1 MQNKTKIYFI
11 MSKKT
16 LTILTTLIIALSVS
30 AENMKFEYDNYD
42 MGVLNPV
49 SAEKEI
55 YNSLLEN
62 SNSMTTTTNQEKS
75 VVINDISYYDAAIVD
90 NQVHSWTATPKA
102 VEKYGYY
109 TPLREFE
116 WSTVPL
122 LAFGFIAKANKK
134 DFRAA
139 RNNFIPAYENR
150 FDDNLQLVPLV
161 VASGLNFAG
170 YQGRSKTMRYLVSG
184 SLSFAWCALFVNSI
198 KYTAKEMR
206 PDGSTANSF
215 PSGHTCTA
223 FTAATIMHKEYGL
236 TRSPW
241 WSVFAYGCA
250 TTTGIM
256 RTLNNRHWISD
267 VLVGAGLGIISTD
280 LGYMCADWIYKKKGI
295 NREPLKGSSDLW
307 QNPSFFKLG
316 LGMQFTNN
324 LKLPT
329 NTEFL
334 TTANLYNYGG
344 AYLDDDYYTI
354 QRHGNPFRVPD
365 DYNAANREYKNYAS
379 GSPAYDE
386 GQTPTIKVGT
396 GTTVGAEATYFVNK
410 YVGVGARARIT
421 TAPVT
426 AEGLYAYTEKDG
438 ALTRNMNS
446 ASVSDV
452 WSLVDINAG
461 IYLAWPIS
469 PKHNL
474 GMKALYGRRFFGT
487 LDLIAASDQL
497 YLNTQTNETASVT
510 MYGDALW
517 IDKTNSDNLTLG
529 LHYTYAMNSGMAIS
543 AYVDYDYSKPEFY
556 AEYTP
561 YHNELLN
568 VVTKQSLFNFKNK
581 INSFTIGAAMSV
593 IF

>member
-1 MQNKTKIYFI
+1 MTYPSIDLIFI
-11 MSKKT
+11 
-16 LTILTTLIIALSVS
+16 
-30 AENMKFEYDNYD
+30 
-42 MGVLNPV
+42 
-49 SAEKEI
+49 
-55 YNSLLEN
+55 
-62 SNSMTTTTNQEKS
+62 
-75 VVINDISYYDAAIVD
+75 
-90 NQVHSWTATPKA
+90 
-102 VEKYGYY
+102 
-109 TPLREFE
+109 
-116 WSTVPL
+116 
-122 LAFGFIAKANKK
+122 
-134 DFRAA
+134 
-139 RNNFIPAYENR
+139 
-150 FDDNLQLVPLV
+150 
-161 VASGLNFAG
+161 
-170 YQGRSKTMRYLVSG
+170 
-184 SLSFAWCALFVNSI
+184 
-198 KYTAKEMR
+198 
-206 PDGSTANSF
+206 
-215 PSGHTCTA
+215 
-223 FTAATIMHKEYGL
+223 
-236 TRSPW
+236 
-241 WSVFAYGCA
+241 
-250 TTTGIM
+250 
-256 RTLNNRHWISD
+256 
-267 VLVGAGLGIISTD
+267 
-280 LGYMCADWIYKKKGI
+280 
-295 NREPLKGSSDLW
+295 
-307 QNPSFFKLG
+307 
-316 LGMQFTNN
+316 
-324 LKLPT
+324 
-329 NTEFL
+329 
-334 TTANLYNYGG
+334 
-344 AYLDDDYYTI
+344 
-354 QRHGNPFRVPD
+354 
-365 DYNAANREYKNYAS
+365 
-379 GSPAYDE
+379 
-386 GQTPTIKVGT
+386 
-396 GTTVGAEATYFVNK
+396 NK